1 MAGIR
6 QRRYN
11 LSCVSL
17 GIAVW
22 RSHLKASVYD
32 LYIIDKISKKD
43 GLYRNSDSPNTV
55 DVQGLESLDTVIS
68 ISSSSVLIDG

>member
-1 MAGIR
+1 MAGVH

-17 GIAVW
+17 GISVQ
-22 RSHLKASVYD
+22 RRHLKASVHD

-43 GLYRNSDSPNTV
+43 GLHRNSDSPNTV
-55 DVQGLESLDTVIS
+55 DAQGLESLDTVIS